1 MLEYTLKTVSK
12 TKYRM
17 PSQESILFL
26 VNDWYGFPSL
36 VESGWVFLKEL
47 KRFHLFLY
55 VKKRINFVNTAFF
68 YENHTILC
76 SQMLIFFNI

>member
-12 TKYRM
+12 TKYRI

-26 VNDWYGFPSL
+26 VNGWYGFPSL
-36 VESGWVFLKEL
+36 VESGCIFVKEL

-55 VKKRINFVNTAFF
+55 VKKLINFINTAFF
-68 YENHTILC
+68 YENHTIIC
-76 SQMLIFFNI
+76 SQMFIFFDI